1 MVASQHTRPTLITA
15 LAWPGRLFLAAGVF
29 AAIAGVLVGA
39 TRSPQADT
47 TAPAREGAQG
57 GTRGAK
63 PAGAETARN
72 AERAGAAA
80 QPPGGARRK
89 AQGPVPVS
97 IATVTRQAVA
107 VRVQSVGTAEASA
120 TVAIKA
126 RIDGPIV
133 EVRFREGDAVHSG
146 DVLFVIDPD
155 PYRTALH
162 QAQANHQRELAQL
175 AQARRQEAR
184 YQELLE
190 RGFVSKE
197 AHAQFLTGVE
207 TAAAAARA
215 SAAQVETARLQLDY
229 TTIRAPIDGY
239 TGRIQ
244 IQKGNLVKA
253 NDAAPLVV
261 LNQVHPILVVF
272 AVPEQVLA
280 SVRTHLAAGPLE
292 VEALPQNAAV
302 PERGTLVFIDNAV
315 DPSTG
320 TIKLKARFENL
331 ANALWPG
338 QFANA
343 RLRLYEQK
351 DALTV
356 PAHAVQTGPKG
367 PYVFVVKP
375 DQSVELR
382 PVRLGSTEGERVVIT
397 QGLAADETVVT
408 QGQLRLTPGAK
419 VVARSDDRPS

>member
-1 MVASQHTRPTLITA
+1 MVATQHTKTTLIAA
-15 LAWPGRLFLAAGVF
+15 LPGPARLLLAAGLF
-29 AAIAGVLVGA
+29 AVAMGALIAATNDPPADPARQTSGA
-39 TRSPQADT
+39 TAS
-47 TAPAREGAQG
+47 
-57 GTRGAK
+57 AK
-63 PAGAETARN
+63 PGATAAG
-72 AERAGAAA
+72 ERAGAAKRPA
-80 QPPGGARRK
+80 GARRK
-89 AQGPVPVS
+89 ARGPVPVS
-97 IATVTRQAVA
+97 IATVTRQTVP
-107 VRVQSVGTAEASA
+107 VRVQSVGTAEPSA

-133 EVRFREGDAVHSG
+133 DVRFREGDAVRAG
-146 DVLFVIDPD
+146 DVLFVIDPRS
-155 PYRTALH
+155 YRSALQ
-162 QAQANHQRELAQL
+162 QAKANHQRDLAQL

-184 YQELLE
+184 NQELLE

-197 AHAQFLTGVE
+197 AHAQFRTGSE

-215 SAAQVETARLQLDY
+215 SEAQVESARLQLDY
-229 TTIRAPIDGY
+229 TTLRAPIDGY
-239 TGRIQ
+239 AGRIH

-261 LNQVHPILVVF
+261 LNQVHPIDVVF

-280 SVRTHLAAGPLE
+280 SVRGRLAAGPLE
-292 VEALPQNAAV
+292 VEALPQGATA
-302 PERGTLVFIDNAV
+302 PTRGTLVFIDNAV

-320 TIKLKARFENL
+320 TIKLKARFENRDD
-331 ANALWPG
+331 ALWPG

-367 PYVFVVKP
+367 QYVFVVKP

-382 PVRLGSTEGERVVIT
+382 PVRVAGTEGDRVVIAK
-397 QGLAADETVVT
+397 GLVADETVVT
-408 QGQLRLTPGAK
+408 KGQLRLTPGAK